1 MEGHEGGGVTV
12 RWTGHWGT
20 AGHMVAGH
28 PLPVPGSLPIGVGRR
43 RWRMLRQRLSS
54 SSTPAPA
61 RTQVPGVMQLPGGEG
76 LARPTVCRH
85 PPRPPTAS
93 TIPPPWGQ
101 AIPTASVSPGV
112 NSSGGVP
119 LYSPVAPCSSTLL
132 RTGGPEVLNL
142 TSQSPLGLPAMPM
155 GLTSGPV
162 PPPSPSTPLDPPGQ
176 ETRTGPAVAPT
187 AQTRL
192 GAAWGAPWGAST
204 RTQLPALQLS
214 ATRRGGCSGV

>member
-1 MEGHEGGGVTV
+1 
-12 RWTGHWGT
+12 
-20 AGHMVAGH
+20 MVAGH
-28 PLPVPGSLPIGVGRR
+28 SLPVPSSLPISMGRR
-43 RWRMLRQRLSS
+43 RWQMLRQRLSS
-54 SSTPAPA
+54 SSTPDPA

-93 TIPPPWGQ
+93 TIPLPRGQ

-119 LYSPVAPCSSTLL
+119 PYSPVAPCSSTLL
-132 RTGGPEVLNL
+132 RTGGPEVLKL
-142 TSQSPLGLPAMPM
+142 TSQSPPDPPAMPM

-162 PPPSPSTPLDPPGQ
+162 LPPSPSNPPGPPGQ

-192 GAAWGAPWGAST
+192 GGAWGAPQGAST
-204 RTQLPALQLS
+204 CTQLPALQLS
-214 ATRRGGCSGV
+214 PTRRGGCSGV